1 MLEVTFAY
9 LLATALLFAFKA
21 TRWMGAVALF
31 ILLTVSPV
39 LSSLLLI
46 LVAVVCYYIYGKP
59 RSVVWPKKLPW
70 RD

>member
-31 ILLTVSPV
+31 ILLTVAPV
-39 LSSLLLI
+39 VTSLLLI
-46 LVAVVCYYIYGKP
+46 AVAVACYYIYGKP